1 MNEQSSGSTQI
12 LDAVREINDITVK
25 VKEGSVEMVTGN
37 DEVGKE
43 TANLVEVSQEINE
56 RMKNISSSVTKITES
71 VNDVVAASQKDR
83 EALAQVVNHLN
94 RLTV

>member
-1 MNEQSSGSTQI
+1 
-12 LDAVREINDITVK
+12 
-25 VKEGSVEMVTGN
+25 MVTGN